1 MAEQPYP
8 WPKNSW
14 AILTKIIRAWYSVE
28 TGGGEVTQK
37 KIAEVAGVQQSQVS
51 ANKAFLQAIGI
62 VGKEGVALT
71 EAGKRFGIGLYNDNE
86 SMKRQGL
93 EQIIKGNALLKD
105 TLDIVRGRGSLKVND
120 FHDEIALWVG
130 GKTEGF
136 MTGTAILLEILLLS
150 GAIDIAENTLR
161 PSRGI
166 VTEQTQQPEKEKNSI
181 PNRPTDSG
189 LNRIPI
195 PVSTSSIWYVE
206 VGETPKEGE
215 IEKFLEMQKL
225 MFGAKQNK

>member
-1 MAEQPYP
+1 MAELPYP

-14 AILTKIIRAWYSVE
+14 TILSRIIRAWYAVE
-28 TGGGEVTQK
+28 TGGELTQK
-37 KIAEVAGVQQSQVS
+37 KIADVAGVQPSQVS

-71 EAGKRFGIGLYNDNE
+71 EAGKRLGIGLYNDNE

-93 EQIIKGNALLKD
+93 ELIIKSEPLLKD

-120 FHDEIALWVG
+120 FQDEIALRLG

-136 MTGTAILLEILLLS
+136 VTGTAILLEILTLS
-150 GAIDIAENTLR
+150 GLIEIKENTLR
-161 PSRGI
+161 PIRGNI
-166 VTEQTQQPEKEKNSI
+166 TEQTQQLEKEKNSI
-181 PNRPTDSG
+181 PNKPATPG

-195 PVSTSSIWYVE
+195 AVSTNSVWYIE
-206 VGETPKEGE
+206 VGEKPTPEE
-215 IEKFLEMQKL
+215 VQKFMEMQKL
-225 MFGAKQNK
+225 MFS